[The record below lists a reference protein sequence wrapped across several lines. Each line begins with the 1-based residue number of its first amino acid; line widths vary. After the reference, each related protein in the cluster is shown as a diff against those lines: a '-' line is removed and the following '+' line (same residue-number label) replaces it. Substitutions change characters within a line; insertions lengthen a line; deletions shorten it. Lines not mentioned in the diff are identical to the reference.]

1 MILSYVDDRNIIQVY
16 KKNGVIVNSIVQYD
30 DCIKLMDE
38 GVFLFLRK
46 EKYKIYWWRW
56 FVLGVFSMVCFLQV
70 VIWNMWG
77 FIIQFVEVVFGW
89 EDSQIGML
97 VNWGNIVYIFIV
109 FLVCYF
115 MDIKGN
121 MLIIGC

>member
-1 MILSYVDDRNIIQVY
+1 MLVSEE
-16 KKNGVIVNSIVQYD
+16 NGVIVNSIVQYN

-38 GVFLFLRK
+38 GIFLFLRK

-121 MLIIGC
+121 MLIIGF